1 MIGLDPKVGA
11 NLAFIWMINPRV
23 LLHSEPNIGFDL
35 SYFSFHCKFYTFRF
49 FFLFLHSIFLIFY
62 PRMNKSYMHT
72 NITLISSF
80 QNGFNHPF
88 TSTDFYI
95 KSKVVEGI
103 HEI

>member
-1 MIGLDPKVGA
+1 
-11 NLAFIWMINPRV
+11 
-23 LLHSEPNIGFDL
+23 
-35 SYFSFHCKFYTFRF
+35 
-49 FFLFLHSIFLIFY
+49 
-62 PRMNKSYMHT
+62 MNESYMHT

-88 TSTDFYI
+88 TSTDFYN

>member
-1 MIGLDPKVGA
+1 
-11 NLAFIWMINPRV
+11 
-23 LLHSEPNIGFDL
+23 
-35 SYFSFHCKFYTFRF
+35 
-49 FFLFLHSIFLIFY
+49 
-62 PRMNKSYMHT
+62 MNKSYMHT
-72 NITLISSF
+72 NITLISCF